1 MENFISDLILVMERQ
16 CWSTMQP
23 LLTMEDGTEL
33 RLLGNLRSHGND
45 IYWLTSHTWH
55 IKFHLQ
61 IFHVSYRTEQTATLK
76 VDDGHIITGA
86 SPGKLRQLN
95 GNGQLFIGKT
105 FFLNR
110 ILLLFYS
117 TTRSIMKYFW
127 FYSNTRRHR
136 GFGIFA
142 RKYISKRICWMRRR
156 AICWPSIRC
165 RHDTKSQEW
174 A

>member
-23 LLTMEDGTEL
+23 LSTMEDGTEL
-33 RLLGNLRSHGND
+33 RLLGNLSSHGND
-45 IYWLTSHTWH
+45 IYSNLIITIMATWH

-95 GNGQLFIGKT
+95 GNGQLFIGKF

-110 ILLLFYS
+110 MLLF
-117 TTRSIMKYFW
+117 R
-127 FYSNTRRHR
+127 
-136 GFGIFA
+136 IF
-142 RKYISKRICWMRRR
+142 
-156 AICWPSIRC
+156 IR
-165 RHDTKSQEW
+165 
-174 A
+174 

>member
-23 LLTMEDGTEL
+23 LSTMEDGTES
-33 RLLGNLRSHGND
+33 RLLGNLSSHGND
-45 IYWLTSHTWH
+45 IYKSNNDAWHTWH

-95 GNGQLFIGKT
+95 GNGQLFIGKI
-105 FFLNR
+105 F
-110 ILLLFYS
+110 
-117 TTRSIMKYFW
+117 
-127 FYSNTRRHR
+127 
-136 GFGIFA
+136 FGIEFYYFIP
-142 RKYISKRICWMRRR
+142 R
-156 AICWPSIRC
+156 P
-165 RHDTKSQEW
+165 HP
-174 A
+174 

>member
-23 LLTMEDGTEL
+23 LSTMEDGTEL
-33 RLLGNLRSHGND
+33 RLLGNLSSHGND
-45 IYWLTSHTWH
+45 IYSNLIITIMATWH

-95 GNGQLFIGKT
+95 GNGQLFIGKL
-105 FFLNR
+105 FF
-110 ILLLFYS
+110 
-117 TTRSIMKYFW
+117 K
-127 FYSNTRRHR
+127 
-136 GFGIFA
+136 
-142 RKYISKRICWMRRR
+142 K
-156 AICWPSIRC
+156 
-165 RHDTKSQEW
+165 
-174 A
+174 